1 MEEQK
6 SEQMGEDEFS
16 YNDYEVEKVEV
27 SDDNEKEAEYTA
39 PEGQKRMG
47 FIRITAYGLVFFIIG
62 FGIGWFWFGKESLLA
77 EQAGEENSV
86 ITPSVEQKEN
96 AAAVLGELSSE
107 KSGENKVS
115 VENDLILV
123 KDQVAGNT
131 VSIEKVALKENSWV
145 AVQDNNDG
153 SLGNILGVQWLPAG
167 ENSGGVEL
175 LRNTEE
181 GKSYFVTI
189 YVDDGDKEF
198 SKVFDREVVG
208 VNEEALKFEFKTV
221 SNI

>member
-1 MEEQK
+1 MDEQK
-6 SEQMGEDEFS
+6 DNQMGGDEFS
-16 YNDYEVEKVEV
+16 YNDYEVEKVEA
-27 SDDNEKEAEYTA
+27 SADDGVETEYTA
-39 PEGQKRMG
+39 SEGRKRMG
-47 FIRITAYGLVFFIIG
+47 FMRLIAYGLVFFIIG
-62 FGIGWFWFGKESLLA
+62 FGIGWFWFGKSGWSQ
-77 EQAGEENSV
+77 EQTGEENS
-86 ITPSVEQKEN
+86 
-96 AAAVLGELSSE
+96 AALSEAGQEEKVVAVLEKPSLESGGEQIV
-107 KSGENKVS
+107 VS
-115 VENDLILV
+115 DNFITV
-123 KDQVAGNT
+123 KDQIAGSVVN
-131 VSIEKVALKENSWV
+131 IEKAALKENSWV

-208 VNEEALKFEFKTV
+208 ANEEALKFEFKTV
-221 SNI
+221 LNI

>member
-1 MEEQK
+1 MDEQK
-6 SEQMGEDEFS
+6 DNQMGRDEFS
-16 YNDYEVEKVEV
+16 YNEYEVEKVEA
-27 SDDNEKEAEYTA
+27 SADDGVETEYTA
-39 PEGQKRMG
+39 SEGRKRMG
-47 FIRITAYGLVFFIIG
+47 FMRLIAYGLVFFIIG
-62 FGIGWFWFGKESLLA
+62 FGIGWFWFGKSGWSQ
-77 EQAGEENSV
+77 EQTGEENS
-86 ITPSVEQKEN
+86 
-96 AAAVLGELSSE
+96 AALSEAGQEEKVVAVLEKPSLESGGEQIV
-107 KSGENKVS
+107 VS
-115 VENDLILV
+115 DNFITV
-123 KDQVAGNT
+123 KDQIAGSVVN
-131 VSIEKVALKENSWV
+131 IEKAALKENSWV

-208 VNEEALKFEFKTV
+208 ANEEALKFEFKTV
-221 SNI
+221 LNI

>member
-1 MEEQK
+1 MDEQK
-6 SEQMGEDEFS
+6 DNQMGRDEFS
-16 YNDYEVEKVEV
+16 YNDYEVEKVEA
-27 SDDNEKEAEYTA
+27 SADDGVETEYTA
-39 PEGQKRMG
+39 SEGRKRMG
-47 FIRITAYGLVFFIIG
+47 FMRLIAYGLVFFIIG
-62 FGIGWFWFGKESLLA
+62 FGIGWFWFGKSGWSQ
-77 EQAGEENSV
+77 EQTGEENS
-86 ITPSVEQKEN
+86 
-96 AAAVLGELSSE
+96 AALSEAGQEEKVVAVLEKPSLESGGEQIV
-107 KSGENKVS
+107 VS
-115 VENDLILV
+115 DNFITV
-123 KDQVAGNT
+123 KDQIAGSVVN
-131 VSIEKVALKENSWV
+131 IEKAALKENSWV

-208 VNEEALKFEFKTV
+208 ANEEALKFEFKTV
-221 SNI
+221 LNI

>member
-1 MEEQK
+1 M
-6 SEQMGEDEFS
+6 
-16 YNDYEVEKVEV
+16 EKVEA
-27 SDDNEKEAEYTA
+27 SADDGVETEYTA
-39 PEGQKRMG
+39 SEGRKRMG
-47 FIRITAYGLVFFIIG
+47 FMRLIAYGLVFFIIG
-62 FGIGWFWFGKESLLA
+62 FGIGWFWFGKSGWSQ
-77 EQAGEENSV
+77 EQTGEENS
-86 ITPSVEQKEN
+86 
-96 AAAVLGELSSE
+96 AALSEAGQEEKVVAVLEKPSLESGGEQIV
-107 KSGENKVS
+107 VS
-115 VENDLILV
+115 DNFITV
-123 KDQVAGNT
+123 KDQIAGSVVN
-131 VSIEKVALKENSWV
+131 IEKAALKENSWV

-208 VNEEALKFEFKTV
+208 ANEEALKFEFKTV
-221 SNI
+221 LNI